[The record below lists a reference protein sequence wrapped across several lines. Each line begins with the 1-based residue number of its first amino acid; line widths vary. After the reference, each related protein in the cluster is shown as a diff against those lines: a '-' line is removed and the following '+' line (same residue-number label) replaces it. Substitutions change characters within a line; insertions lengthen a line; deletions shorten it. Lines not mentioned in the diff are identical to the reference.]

1 MTPPGDTPAPDLGF
15 AHAFEAG
22 DGPDTLLV
30 LHATGG
36 DEHQLMP
43 LARQL
48 APHANLIAPRGKV
61 MEGGVTRRFFA
72 RRSMLDLDI
81 DDLMVAADE
90 LARFVPDAAAAH
102 GFDPARVT
110 ALGYSN
116 GANAA
121 VGVLFRHPGVL
132 AGAALLRPVM
142 PYEPGDV
149 APLTGTQVLIAAG
162 THDPYSS
169 PAATERLG
177 AVLADAGADVT
188 TSVVDAAHD
197 LVQRD
202 LVVTAEWLSRARPP
216 AGSGP

>member
-1 MTPPGDTPAPDLGF
+1 MSAAAAPGPDLGF
-15 AHAFEAG
+15 AHAFEPG
-22 DGPDTLLV
+22 SSPDTLLV

-36 DEHQLMP
+36 DEHQLLP
-43 LARQL
+43 LARRL
-48 APHANLIAPRGKV
+48 APHANLLAPRGKV

-81 DDLMVAADE
+81 DDLMLAADE
-90 LARFVPDAAAAH
+90 LAAFVAGAAASY
-102 GFDPARVT
+102 GFDASRVT

-116 GANAA
+116 GANVA
-121 VGVLFRHPGVL
+121 VGMLFRHAAVL

-142 PYEPGDV
+142 PYEPGEIGS
-149 APLTGTQVLIAAG
+149 LTGTRVLIAAG

-177 AVLADAGADVT
+177 AVLAGAHADVT

-197 LVQRD
+197 LVERD
-202 LVVTAEWLSRARPP
+202 LLVAADWLAADAS
-216 AGSGP
+216 

>member
-1 MTPPGDTPAPDLGF
+1 MSAAATPAPDLGF
-15 AHAFEAG
+15 AHAFEPG
-22 DGPDTLLV
+22 TSGQTLLV

-36 DEHQLMP
+36 DEHQLLP
-43 LARQL
+43 LARRL
-48 APHANLIAPRGKV
+48 APHANLLAPRGKV

-81 DDLMVAADE
+81 DDLMAAADE
-90 LARFVPDAAAAH
+90 LAAFVAGAATSY
-102 GFDPARVT
+102 GFDASRVT

-121 VGVLFRHPGVL
+121 VGMLFRHAGVL

-142 PYEPGDV
+142 PYEPGDI
-149 APLTGTQVLIAAG
+149 ASLAGTRVLIAAG

-177 AVLADAGADVT
+177 AVLSGAAADVT
-188 TSVVDAAHD
+188 TSVVDAAHE
-197 LVQRD
+197 LVERD
-202 LVVTAEWLSRARPP
+202 LLVTADWLA
-216 AGSGP
+216 ATA

>member
-1 MTPPGDTPAPDLGF
+1 MTGDAGF
-15 AHAFEAG
+15 AYAFDAG
-22 DGPDTLLV
+22 RAPGTLLV

-36 DEHQLMP
+36 DEHQLLP
-43 LARQL
+43 LARRL
-48 APHANLIAPRGKV
+48 APDANLLAPRGKV
-61 MEGGVTRRFFA
+61 MEGGTTRRFFA

-81 DDLMVAADE
+81 DDLMHAADE
-90 LARFVPDAAAAH
+90 LAAFVGEATAQH
-102 GFDPARVT
+102 GLDPGRVT

-142 PYEPGDV
+142 PYEPGEISG
-149 APLTGTQVLIAAG
+149 LQGTRVLIAAG

-177 AVLADAGADVT
+177 QVLGGAGADVT
-188 TSVVDAAHD
+188 TSVVDAAHE
-197 LVQRD
+197 LVERD
-202 LVVTAEWLSRARPP
+202 LLVTAEWLQRPP
-216 AGSGP
+216 ADRS